1 MTEKNFLS
9 RCCPICGHIPPTK
22 SLVSTEKKAEDSTLD
37 QLTQYWNGFFK
48 EKILFS
54 YARCEGCGLL
64 YCPTF
69 FNDEQLEKLYG
80 QMPANMDE
88 VPQAALRNTQ
98 YGYFQFLKKSSPLK
112 GGFIE
117 IGPDIGLFTENCIRE
132 GAFDE
137 YWLFEPNR
145 VVKPIL
151 EAVVQG
157 HKSHIIHEMTDFSAV
172 PDESI
177 SAVVIIHVMDHLLN
191 PVLNLTQLRKK
202 LISGARLLIVT
213 HDESSLMRRIIGWRW
228 PAFCLQHPQVYN
240 PKTTQTLLEASGYE
254 VLEQHKTVNHF
265 KLSFLIKHGLWS
277 LGIKVK
283 SVPSFGD
290 VTVGLKLGNI
300 LTIATPKEGM
310 THDK

>member
-1 MTEKNFLS
+1 MAIKNFLS
-9 RCCPICGHIPPTK
+9 RCCPVCGHNPPK
-22 SLVSTEKKAEDSTLD
+22 KNLVSTEKKAEDSTLD

-54 YARCEGCGLL
+54 YARCKGCGLL

-98 YGYFQFLKKSSPLK
+98 YGYFSFLKKSSPLK

-117 IGPDIGLFTENCIRE
+117 IGPDIGLFTEHCVHE

-145 VVKPIL
+145 VVKPVL
-151 EAVVQG
+151 EAVVKG

-172 PDESI
+172 PDASV
-177 SAVVIIHVMDHLLN
+177 SAVVIIHVMDHLLD
-191 PVLNLTQLRKK
+191 PVSTLTQLRTK
-202 LISGARLLIVT
+202 LTSGARLLIVT
-213 HDESSLMRRIIGWRW
+213 HDESSLLRRIFGWRW
-228 PAFCLQHPQVYN
+228 PAFCLQHPQIYN
-240 PKTTQTLLEASGYE
+240 LKSTQALLEAAGYD
-254 VLEQHKTVNHF
+254 VVEQHKTVNHF
-265 KLSFLIKHGLWS
+265 KISFLIKHGLWA
-277 LGIKVK
+277 LGLKVK
-283 SVPSFGD
+283 SVPSFWN

-300 LTIATPKEGM
+300 LTIATPKEGI
-310 THDK
+310 THGK